1 MPDFGNAFSGLAA
14 GKMLT
19 HEELIRAVRF
29 MVASEYEAVQ
39 LYVQL
44 AESTD
49 NELAKRVLMDVA
61 DEEIVHAGE
70 FLRLLKELAPR
81 EEALYAEG
89 AQEVQELISSLKG
102 EMPADE
108 VQVDQV
114 QTEQVQADQ
123 VQADLETPPV
133 LTVGSLI
140 DSE

>member
-19 HEELIRAVRF
+19 HEELVRAVRF

-89 AQEVQELISSLKG
+89 AQEVQGLINSLKG

-108 VQVDQV
+108 VQVDRFR
-114 QTEQVQADQ
+114 
-123 VQADLETPPV
+123 LSNFKRP
-133 LTVGSLI
+133 GSGRI
-140 DSE
+140 GNASSINGRFYR

>member
-1 MPDFGNAFSGLAA
+1 MPDFGNSFSGLAA
-14 GKMLT
+14 GKNLT
-19 HEELIRAVRF
+19 HEELVRAVRF
-29 MVASEYEAVQ
+29 MVAAEYEAVQ

-89 AQEVQELISSLKG
+89 AQEVQEQINMLKG
-102 EMPADE
+102 ENMP
-108 VQVDQV
+108 
-114 QTEQVQADQ
+114 ADQ
-123 VQADLETPPV
+123 VQAEVEIAPV

>member
-1 MPDFGNAFSGLAA
+1 MPDFGNPFSGLAA

-19 HEELIRAVRF
+19 HEELVRAVRF
-29 MVASEYEAVQ
+29 MVAAEYEAVQ

-70 FLRLLKELAPR
+70 FLRLLNELAPR
-81 EEALYAEG
+81 EETLYAEG
-89 AQEVQELISSLKG
+89 AREVQEMIDTLKG

-114 QTEQVQADQ
+114 QAE
-123 VQADLETPPV
+123 LETPPV

>member
-1 MPDFGNAFSGLAA
+1 MPDFGSAFSGLAA
-14 GKMLT
+14 GKNLT
-19 HEELIRAVRF
+19 HEELVRAVRF
-29 MVASEYEAVQ
+29 MVAAEYEAVQ

-89 AQEVQELISSLKG
+89 AQEVQEQINMLNG
-102 EMPADE
+102 EMPAD
-108 VQVDQV
+108 
-114 QTEQVQADQ
+114 QVQAE
-123 VQADLETPPV
+123 VEITPV